1 MVTLNTTKNV
11 ASKVFTFGNLSPTT
25 TKDNNDGNESF
36 ASNQTKGGSLATRI
50 TLLITKIL
58 CSNQQ
63 EDDVQELEGLLK
75 ELNGIKTLA
84 LKHSCCLKT
93 RNLLAE
99 KAPSEQ
105 SLSEKVSQAQKLGTP
120 FRSQKLLRGPQECQP
135 LTNMI
140 QSMLSEL
147 DILKAEREEE
157 LDDL

>member
-1 MVTLNTTKNV
+1 MSRPVGDDISLVAVHQPIIVASKELPKMVTLNTTKNV

-99 KAPSEQ
+99 KAPSE
-105 SLSEKVSQAQKLGTP
+105 
-120 FRSQKLLRGPQECQP
+120 
-135 LTNMI
+135 
-140 QSMLSEL
+140 
-147 DILKAEREEE
+147 
-157 LDDL
+157 